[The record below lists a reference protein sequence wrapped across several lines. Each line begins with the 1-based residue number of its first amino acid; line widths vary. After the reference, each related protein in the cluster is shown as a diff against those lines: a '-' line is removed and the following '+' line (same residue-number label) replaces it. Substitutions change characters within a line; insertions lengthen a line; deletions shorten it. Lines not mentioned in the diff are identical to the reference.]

1 MPEYTKNFNEIK
13 RVIAKNVLLAYPDF
27 SKPFIIHTDA
37 SRFALGAVISQNS
50 RPLAFFSC
58 KLNDA

>member
-13 RVIAKNVLLAYPDF
+13 RVIAKNVLLAYLDF
-27 SKPFIIHTDA
+27 SKLFIIHTDA